1 MFAHALLISPLYVG
15 FFALMLVVLGIM
27 VIRLRSRHGV
37 AYGDGSRADL
47 KIATRI
53 HGNFIEYVPLGLLVI
68 VLVEAAGYS
77 PYWVHGLGIAF
88 VVGRLAHAQ
97 GLTRKKQPSPGR
109 MAGVILTFA
118 VLGIGGAALI
128 VTFVRATGL

>member
-15 FFALMLVVLGIM
+15 FFALMLIALGIM
-27 VIRLRSRHGV
+27 VIRLRSQHGV
-37 AYGDGSRADL
+37 PFGDGGRADL

-53 HGNFIEYVPLGLLVI
+53 HGNFTEYVPLGLLVI
-68 VLVEAAGYS
+68 VLVEASGYG

-97 GLTRKKQPSPGR
+97 GLTAKKQPSLGR
-109 MAGVILTFA
+109 MVGVILTFGMLVVGG
-118 VLGIGGAALI
+118 VLLI
-128 VTFVRATGL
+128 ATFLRA